1 MIDMHMHTIY
11 SDGDKTVEEILK
23 MCEERKLEYISI
35 TDHNTCKQYEDKALH
50 KNIFIG
56 KIIKGVEMNATFKN
70 KKIEVLGYK
79 IKYPKII
86 EEWSQKFFSKEVLKE
101 QQESSKRKLLDI
113 CNKKG
118 LIYDESKIEKNIPV
132 YQPLKLKNNNEA
144 IEIIKSYQ
152 PDIIVVVA
160 FGQILPKS
168 ILDIPKFGCINVHV
182 SLLPK
187 YRGAAPINWVIIN
200 GEEKTG
206 VTTMYMDE
214 GLDTG
219 DMILT
224 EEFDLDDEITAGELH
239 DKMKDRGADVL
250 IETLK
255 QIEKGTAHRI
265 PQNHEEFTY
274 APMMNKALGEINWS
288 KSAREIHNLVR
299 GVNPWPSA
307 YTTYEGSTMKV
318 WKTEVLNET
327 SDKEPGTIL
336 KVDKDGI
343 RISTKDNVV
352 LVKEIQMPGKKRV
365 LVSEYIKG
373 NNINTNTILG

>member
-1 MIDMHMHTIY
+1 MRVLFMGTPDIATRCLQKLIDEKYDIIGVVTQP
-11 SDGDKTVEEILK
+11 DKPQNRGKKLGMPPVKELALK
-23 MCEERKLEYISI
+23 
-35 TDHNTCKQYEDKALH
+35 
-50 KNIFIG
+50 
-56 KIIKGVEMNATFKN
+56 
-70 KKIEVLGYK
+70 
-79 IKYPKII
+79 
-86 EEWSQKFFSKEVLKE
+86 
-101 QQESSKRKLLDI
+101 
-113 CNKKG
+113 
-118 LIYDESKIEKNIPV
+118 YDIPV
-132 YQPLKLKNNNEA
+132 YQPIKARDEEFVATLKELN
-144 IEIIKSYQ
+144 

-255 QIEKGTAHRI
+255 QIEKGTAPRI

>member
-1 MIDMHMHTIY
+1 MRVQFMGTPDIATGCLQKLIDEKYDIIGVVTQP
-11 SDGDKTVEEILK
+11 DKPQNRGKKLGMPPVKELALK
-23 MCEERKLEYISI
+23 
-35 TDHNTCKQYEDKALH
+35 
-50 KNIFIG
+50 
-56 KIIKGVEMNATFKN
+56 
-70 KKIEVLGYK
+70 
-79 IKYPKII
+79 
-86 EEWSQKFFSKEVLKE
+86 
-101 QQESSKRKLLDI
+101 
-113 CNKKG
+113 
-118 LIYDESKIEKNIPV
+118 YDIPV
-132 YQPLKLKNNNEA
+132 YQPIKARDEEFVATLKELN
-144 IEIIKSYQ
+144 

>member
-1 MIDMHMHTIY
+1 MRVLFMGTPDIATGCLQKLIDEKYEIIGVVTQP
-11 SDGDKTVEEILK
+11 DKPQNRGKKLGMPPVKELALK
-23 MCEERKLEYISI
+23 
-35 TDHNTCKQYEDKALH
+35 
-50 KNIFIG
+50 
-56 KIIKGVEMNATFKN
+56 
-70 KKIEVLGYK
+70 
-79 IKYPKII
+79 
-86 EEWSQKFFSKEVLKE
+86 
-101 QQESSKRKLLDI
+101 
-113 CNKKG
+113 
-118 LIYDESKIEKNIPV
+118 YDIPV
-132 YQPLKLKNNNEA
+132 YQPLKAREDGFVETLKELN
-144 IEIIKSYQ
+144 

-168 ILDIPKFGCINVHV
+168 ILDIPELGCINVHV

-200 GEEKTG
+200 GEQKTG

-224 EEFDLDDEITAGELH
+224 EEFDLNDEITAGELH
-239 DKMKDRGADVL
+239 DKMRDIGADVL
-250 IETLK
+250 IKTLN
-255 QIEKGTAHRI
+255 QIENGTAPRI

-274 APMMNKALGEINWS
+274 APIMNKSLGKIDWS
-288 KSAREIHNLVR
+288 KSAREIHNLIR

-307 YTTYEGSTMKV
+307 YTNYKDSTMKI
-318 WKTEVLNET
+318 WKTEVLNEN

-336 KVDKDGI
+336 EVDKDGMKV
-343 RISTKDNVV
+343 STKDDVI

-373 NNINTNTILG
+373 NSIDIDTILC